1 MAQVIITFTIMPTS
15 PDVDLSVIEQQ
26 AKKEIVV
33 FAGETGFKIEQKPIA
48 FGLKAL
54 IVIFVMDEDKGST
67 EALEKKICALQGV
80 SSCEVTDVRRAI
92 G

>member
-1 MAQVIITFTIMPTS
+1 MAQVVITFTIMPLS
-15 PDVDLSVIEQQ
+15 PEVDLSPIEQK
-26 AKKEIVV
+26 AKKEIVA

-48 FGLKAL
+48 FGLTAL
-54 IVIFVMDEDKGST
+54 IIMFVMDEDKGST